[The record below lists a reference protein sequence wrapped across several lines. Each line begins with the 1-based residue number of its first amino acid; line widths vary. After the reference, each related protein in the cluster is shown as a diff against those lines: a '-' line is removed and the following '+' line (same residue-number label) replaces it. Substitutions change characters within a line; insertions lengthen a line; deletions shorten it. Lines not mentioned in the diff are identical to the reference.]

1 VTPRRRSITRGVLI
15 AWAVSLVLGIVFVV
29 ALDAVPADLVPLAAL
44 ATSLVG
50 IFGVAL
56 GIAIALGWLVRLLSI
71 GYWPRSLPGS
81 PGDDLAPDRVFGVCV
96 ILFSLPSL
104 LLH

>member
-1 VTPRRRSITRGVLI
+1 MASRRRLITRGALI
-15 AWAVSLVLGIVFVV
+15 AWVLSLGVGIAFAVG
-29 ALDAVPADLVPLAAL
+29 LDSVPVDFAGLAGL

-56 GIAIALGWLVRLLSI
+56 GIAIALGWLVRLLSV
-71 GYWPRSLPGS
+71 GYWPRSLPS
-81 PGDDLAPDRVFGVCV
+81 APGDDLAPDRVFGICV

>member
-1 VTPRRRSITRGVLI
+1 MAPRRRLITRGVLI
-15 AWAVSLVLGIVFVV
+15 AWAVSLALGIGFVV
-29 ALDAVPADLVPLAAL
+29 GLYSVPAGLTPLAAL

-50 IFGVAL
+50 FFGVAL
-56 GIAIALGWLVRLLSI
+56 GIAIALGWLVRLLSL
-71 GYWPRSLPGS
+71 GNWPRSS
-81 PGDDLAPDRVFGVCV
+81 PGTEDLAPDRVFGVCV

>member
-1 VTPRRRSITRGVLI
+1 MTPRRRLITRGVLI
-15 AWAVSLVLGIVFVV
+15 AWAVSLGLGVAFVV
-29 ALDAVPADLVPLAAL
+29 ALGSVPADFAPLADL
-44 ATSLVG
+44 VTSLVG

-71 GYWPRSLPGS
+71 GYWPRSLSTAPGE
-81 PGDDLAPDRVFGVCV
+81 DLAPDRVFGICV